1 VPNELAERIAAL
13 LNVYALLDIVDVTE
27 LAERE
32 LEERDPLEVAALYY
46 ALSEHLGSNLGLTSV
61 SNLERGNRWHA
72 LARLALRDDLY
83 GSLRRSPWTCCATAP
98 GATACRIRSPSG
110 NG

>member
-27 LAERE
+27 LASGSSRSATPRGRRAV
-32 LEERDPLEVAALYY
+32 LRAV
-46 ALSEHLGSNLGLTSV
+46 EHLGVDLGLTSV

-83 GSLRRSPWTCCATAP
+83 GSLRAITLDVLRTAP
-98 GATACRIRSPSG
+98 GRQRAG
-110 NG
+110 